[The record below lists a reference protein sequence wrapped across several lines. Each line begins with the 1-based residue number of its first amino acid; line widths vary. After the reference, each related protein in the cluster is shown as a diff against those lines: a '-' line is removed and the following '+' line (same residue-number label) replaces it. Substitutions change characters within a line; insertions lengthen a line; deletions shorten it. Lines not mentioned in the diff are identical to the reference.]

1 MMTVCGPSQCGKTR
15 YIMKIIEQND
25 KLIHPPVDKLI
36 YLYSVEQDSYNDIKK
51 YIRDSSEIATLK
63 TYEFIDCTKGI
74 VSAEELR
81 PKLGKATLLVLD
93 DLMVIA
99 ASNKTNLENLNNLA
113 SRDSHHSNT
122 SVIFVCQNLNYGSG
136 KLRNCRVNSQYH
148 TMFNSLSDSRDVEM
162 IASNKKIPLALLN
175 KILSEVGKKQY
186 GYILFD
192 GSPKSFANTRV
203 RTGIFCDDET
213 VIYDVARDVV

>member
-15 YIMKIIEQND
+15 YIMNIIKQND
-25 KLIHPPVDKLI
+25 LLIQPPVDKLV

-51 YIRDSSEIATLK
+51 HIRDNSNTSTLK

-74 VSAEELR
+74 VSVEELR

-93 DLMVIA
+93 DLMVIS
-99 ASNKTNLENLNNLA
+99 ASNKINLENLNNLA

-122 SVIFVCQNLNYGSG
+122 SVIFVCQNLNYGAG

-148 TMFNSLSDSRDVEM
+148 TMFKSLTDSRDVEM
-162 IASNKKIPLALLN
+162 IASNKKIPLTSLH
-175 KILSEVGKKQY
+175 KILSDVGKKQY

-213 VIYDVARDVV
+213 VIYDVDKDVV

>member
-1 MMTVCGPSQCGKTR
+1 MCDFLSYLQGCDLKTCTIPFHHPFMMTVCGPSQCGKTR
-15 YIMKIIEQND
+15 YIMNIIKQNDLIIE
-25 KLIHPPVDKLI
+25 PPVDKLI

-51 YIRDSSEIATLK
+51 HIRDNSNNSTLK
-63 TYEFIDCTKGI
+63 TYEFTNCTKGI
-74 VSAEELR
+74 VSVEDLR

-113 SRDSHHSNT
+113 SCDSHHSNT

-148 TMFNSLSDSRDVEM
+148 TMFKSLTDSRDVEM
-162 IASNKKIPLALLN
+162 IASNKKYP
-175 KILSEVGKKQY
+175 
-186 GYILFD
+186 
-192 GSPKSFANTRV
+192 
-203 RTGIFCDDET
+203 
-213 VIYDVARDVV
+213 